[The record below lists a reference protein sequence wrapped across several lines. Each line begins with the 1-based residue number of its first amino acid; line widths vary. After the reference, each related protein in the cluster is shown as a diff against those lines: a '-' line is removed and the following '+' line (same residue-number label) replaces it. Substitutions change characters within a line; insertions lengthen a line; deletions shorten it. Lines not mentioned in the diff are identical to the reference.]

1 MAKNASTP
9 QLATSITNHL
19 KDTNEQ
25 ISRLVKLPVLN
36 LLQRKACNGRNIKR
50 EQ

>member
-19 KDTNEQ
+19 KTRTN
-25 ISRLVKLPVLN
+25 RLDWKKYLKLPVLN
-36 LLQRKACNGRNIKR
+36 LLQRKALQWK
-50 EQ
+50 EY